1 MAVKNYEA
9 WSAAIERVVPN
20 SYHARWSPGDL
31 KVIVVAVGNDNRR
44 LLMRLSASEKV
55 STFRYARA
63 RYEHRVRSEPL
74 TSASEGGGRALNSGP
89 PNWDS
94 ARGRRDVLRAC
105 DLGQLLCSRP

>member
-31 KVIVVAVGNDNRR
+31 KVAVGNDNRR

-63 RYEHRVRSEPL
+63 LRTSRSKRTADQRE
-74 TSASEGGGRALNSGP
+74 
-89 PNWDS
+89 
-94 ARGRRDVLRAC
+94 RGR
-105 DLGQLLCSRP
+105 G